1 MTAIADLSA
10 VDLAEAIRR
19 RAISP
24 VEATEA
30 ALERIEARRDLNAF
44 ITVAAD
50 AARAEARAAE
60 AAVMRGDALGPLHGV

>member
-1 MTAIADLSA
+1 MTEIADLSA

-44 ITVAAD
+44 VTVAAD
-50 AARAEARAAE
+50 AGRARAGAGP
-60 AAVMRGDALGPLHGV
+60 AAVVRRGELWL